1 MTKKYVSKNA
11 AKPNLKDG
19 QSTGQREKHFY
30 PGLLFRGFSFVNH
43 SHGRT
48 NIHAIGF
55 NHEPG
60 TM

>member
-11 AKPNLKDG
+11 AKPNLKEG
-19 QSTGQREKHFY
+19 QSAGQREKHSNT
-30 PGLLFRGFSFVNH
+30 GLFRGYSFTNH